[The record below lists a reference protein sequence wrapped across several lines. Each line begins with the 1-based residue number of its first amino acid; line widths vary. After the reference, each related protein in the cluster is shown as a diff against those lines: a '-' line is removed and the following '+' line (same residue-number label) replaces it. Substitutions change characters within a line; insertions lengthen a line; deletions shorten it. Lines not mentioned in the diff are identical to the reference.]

1 MGGAKPP
8 RRAPAST
15 QRRRATKPTA
25 VATLAFIPSA
35 YTSPA
40 GVLARQRPGRAQ
52 ALSGTPGV
60 VAETAHQRHFCKRSA
75 EVRALLAISAPTG
88 APSSECWLGRVLAGL
103 PEVQDRV
110 VTRRACM
117 VHAWLVVCTRS
128 GSRRR
133 SSFRPRFAAS
143 PAHPGGCPTCAGHAA
158 AVRPALRGHAGLWAG
173 LAAKPAH
180 WYERR
185 WAWTVSCSTLRPPPG
200 VGWGGVARG
209 ARDAH
214 KVVSARA
221 RRRRRR
227 RRRAA
232 PPQAAPS
239 RPP

>member
-1 MGGAKPP
+1 MGPNRHATGA
-8 RRAPAST
+8 SLH
-15 QRRRATKPTA
+15 TA
-25 VATLAFIPSA
+25 KTGNESHRCGDSRLHTFTN
-35 YTSPA
+35 TSPA

-60 VAETAHQRHFCKRSA
+60 VAETAHQRHFRKRSA

-133 SSFRPRFAAS
+133 SSFRPLFAAS
-143 PAHPGGCPTCAGHAA
+143 PAHPGGCPMCAGCAA

-173 LAAKPAH
+173 LAAKPAPFVR
-180 WYERR
+180 E
-185 WAWTVSCSTLRPPPG
+185 TLG
-200 VGWGGVARG
+200 LYASEQGGAKRG
-209 ARDAH
+209 Q
-214 KVVSARA
+214 VPRA
-221 RRRRRR
+221 KFPDRSGLGSP
-227 RRRAA
+227 RAA
-232 PPQAAPS
+232 AGGS
-239 RPP
+239 

>member
-1 MGGAKPP
+1 
-8 RRAPAST
+8 
-15 QRRRATKPTA
+15 

-60 VAETAHQRHFCKRSA
+60 VAETAHQRHFRKRSA

-88 APSSECWLGRVLAGL
+88 APSSEFWLDRVLAGL
-103 PEVQDRV
+103 PEVQERV

-143 PAHPGGCPTCAGHAA
+143 PAHPGGCPTCAGRAA

-173 LAAKPAH
+173 LAAKPAPFV
-180 WYERR
+180 
-185 WAWTVSCSTLRPPPG
+185 WATLGLYASEQGGAKRGQVPRANKGWVAPQTE
-200 VGWGGVARG
+200 WGGGNHGSSQPGGLDPSAG
-209 ARDAH
+209 FCQ
-214 KVVSARA
+214 VSQGRPST
-221 RRRRRR
+221 
-227 RRRAA
+227 AA
-232 PPQAAPS
+232 TTELT
-239 RPP
+239 RY

>member
-1 MGGAKPP
+1 
-8 RRAPAST
+8 
-15 QRRRATKPTA
+15 

-60 VAETAHQRHFCKRSA
+60 VAETAHQRHFRKRSA

-88 APSSECWLGRVLAGL
+88 APSSEFRLDRVLAGL

-117 VHAWLVVCTRS
+117 VHAWLVVCTRT

-143 PAHPGGCPTCAGHAA
+143 PAHPGGCPMCAGRAA

-173 LAAKPAH
+173 LAAKPAPFV
-180 WYERR
+180 
-185 WAWTVSCSTLRPPPG
+185 WATLGLYASEQGGAKRGQVLRARTPARPHSTPPPR
-200 VGWGGVARG
+200 GGR
-209 ARDAH
+209 
-214 KVVSARA
+214 KVLQLTVDRWID
-221 RRRRRR
+221 R
-227 RRRAA
+227 
-232 PPQAAPS
+232 
-239 RPP
+239 

>member
-1 MGGAKPP
+1 MGARTAAGRGWRLAEACVQERVQSRAYAPPQCPPTRSPPITRDTNTTVPAAHTLTRVGGAKPP

-60 VAETAHQRHFCKRSA
+60 VAETAHQRHFRKRSA

-88 APSSECWLGRVLAGL
+88 APSSEFRLDRVLAGL
-103 PEVQDRV
+103 PEVQERV

-143 PAHPGGCPTCAGHAA
+143 PAHPGGCPMCAGHAA

-173 LAAKPAH
+173 LAAKPAPF
-180 WYERR
+180 
-185 WAWTVSCSTLRPPPG
+185 V
-200 VGWGGVARG
+200 
-209 ARDAH
+209 
-214 KVVSARA
+214 
-221 RRRRRR
+221 
-227 RRRAA
+227 
-232 PPQAAPS
+232 
-239 RPP
+239 